1 MPEISNFKP
10 STERGSLRLGWRSS
24 SWRPHGND
32 RRDFNA
38 MHEEDTDLPPEIAD
52 RFTIP
57 FARLLEI
64 KVATGIMLFVATVAA
79 LILSNSK

>member
-1 MPEISNFKP
+1 
-10 STERGSLRLGWRSS
+10 
-24 SWRPHGND
+24 
-32 RRDFNA
+32 